1 MYSEPCQQPEMDRSA
16 KIFHLRCLTGF
27 WVLLLLSLF
36 SIPPFNLF
44 HVFRIVILYI
54 LILISP
60 ISLEKKCIKNEDHFQ
75 RNISSLLFPKSLI
88 LLMLISL
95 HTIFNVGDNLKN
107 STCTQKKTTIYQNQE
122 KKESFIKFYSF
133 FVIAFYKLIRLAV
146 FSFLNEHTAM
156 YHSFT
161 SISNW
166 FVCAVS
172 AFPVCF
178 VGLCLAGLFFSILFS
193 PYFNFSLFYCFFN

>member
-1 MYSEPCQQPEMDRSA
+1 
-16 KIFHLRCLTGF
+16 
-27 WVLLLLSLF
+27 
-36 SIPPFNLF
+36 
-44 HVFRIVILYI
+44 
-54 LILISP
+54 
-60 ISLEKKCIKNEDHFQ
+60 
-75 RNISSLLFPKSLI
+75 
-88 LLMLISL
+88 MLISL

-161 SISNW
+161 SISN
-166 FVCAVS
+166 
-172 AFPVCF
+172 
-178 VGLCLAGLFFSILFS
+178 
-193 PYFNFSLFYCFFN
+193 

>member
-122 KKESFIKFYSF
+122 KKESSIKFYSF
-133 FVIAFYKLIRLAV
+133 FVIAFL
-146 FSFLNEHTAM
+146 
-156 YHSFT
+156 FT
-161 SISNW
+161 SSS
-166 FVCAVS
+166 VS
-172 AFPVCF
+172 
-178 VGLCLAGLFFSILFS
+178 L
-193 PYFNFSLFYCFFN
+193 FSLFRMSIQLCIIHLHQFLTDLFVQWVPFQFVSLVCA